1 MFLWGVECK
10 SLKSFKN
17 FRSENAHHPLLYR
30 AFYCCLETLGLLS
43 YFLRFLLHLLL
54 LPHKIGGNT
63 NSSLLQ
69 KGRRQG
75 FKNSLNAAAALN
87 ARPQASAAS
96 TAVTMQKDDDAGWL
110 YGWVPPGQ
118 PLYSAAHYR
127 NGTLPVPLKNAACPM
142 PFFPAFF
149 IPL

>member
-1 MFLWGVECK
+1 MGFEHK
-10 SLKSFKN
+10 LKCHLL
-17 FRSENAHHPLLYR
+17 RALSENAHQPLLYW

-43 YFLRFLLHLLL
+43 YFLRFLLHLLLL

-75 FKNSLNAAAALN
+75 FKNSLNAAAAN
-87 ARPQASAAS
+87 ARPQASVAAS

-110 YGWVPPGQ
+110 YVWVPPGQ

-127 NGTLPVPLKNAACPM
+127 NGTFPVPLKNAACPM

-149 IPL
+149 L